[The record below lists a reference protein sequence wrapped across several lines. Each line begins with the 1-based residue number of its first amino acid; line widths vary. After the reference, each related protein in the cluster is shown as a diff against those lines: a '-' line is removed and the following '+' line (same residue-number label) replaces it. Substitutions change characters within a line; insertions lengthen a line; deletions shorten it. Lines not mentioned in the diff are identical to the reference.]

1 MTGRGADGTGT
12 LIEVLRTLSA
22 EHVRALQSL
31 DTSFVTDRSYRVS
44 ATARGFELVEEPL
57 ATPLRKR
64 YELRQGE
71 PPWDLVVLAG
81 DGGGLSGMAA
91 TTYEAWNR
99 RQVLNELHVAPDQR
113 RRGLARRLLTE
124 VHHAAREN
132 GARELWVETQ
142 NVNVP
147 AVRAYRRLGF
157 RLTGI
162 DLSRYPPPQDGEV
175 ALFLS
180 CPVASIVAD
189 PTTRSPS

>member
-1 MTGRGADGTGT
+1 MTARGPDGTGT
-12 LIEVLRTLSA
+12 TIEVLRTLSA
-22 EHVRALQSL
+22 EHGRALARL
-31 DTSFVTDRSYRVS
+31 DTSFVTDRIYRVS
-44 ATARGFELVEEPL
+44 TTARGFELVEERL
-57 ATPLRKR
+57 ASPLRKR
-64 YELRQGE
+64 YELRHGE
-71 PPWDLVVLAG
+71 PPWDLVVLAR
-81 DGGGLSGMAA
+81 DAEAITGMAA

-113 RRGLARRLLTE
+113 RRGLARRLLAE
-124 VHHAAREN
+124 VHCAARAN